1 MKDMRTKDY
10 LACGIALFGL
20 FLLCLNLDGFIALT
34 RAAPYGTSF
43 LKFAVLA
50 TFGECIGLRIVTG
63 DYNRPGFGILPK
75 ALVWGVLGVGI
86 KTAFTIFAAGAPAV
100 LAELGLPIS
109 ATTLKSG
116 DFFPRL
122 LAAFFISVTMN
133 SIFAPLFM
141 ILHKVSDLHIAET
154 GGTLRGFLTPIPMG
168 RLLKEIPWD
177 VMWGLVF
184 KKTLPCFWLP
194 AHTIT
199 FMLPQ
204 HFQVV
209 FAALLGV
216 VLGVILAIAGMKKSG
231 AEAVRAFSK

>member
-1 MKDMRTKDY
+1 MKHLQAKDY
-10 LACGIALFGL
+10 VACGISLF
-20 FLLCLNLDGFIALT
+20 FLLLLCVNLDGFIAAT
-34 RAAPYGTSF
+34 KAAPYCASF

-50 TFGECIGLRIVTG
+50 TFGECIGLRITTG

-75 ALVWGVLGVGI
+75 ALVWGLLGVGI
-86 KTAFTIFAAGAPAV
+86 KMAFTIFAVGAPAV
-100 LAELGLPIS
+100 LAELGLP
-109 ATTLKSG
+109 AGAAALKSG

-122 LAAFFISVTMN
+122 SAAFFVSVTIN

-141 ILHKVSDLHIAET
+141 TLHKVADLHIAET
-154 GGTLRGFLTPIPMG
+154 GGTIRGFLAPIPMG
-168 RLLKEIPWD
+168 RLLKEIRWD
-177 VMWGLVF
+177 VMWGFVF
-184 KKTLPCFWLP
+184 KKTLPCFWVP

-216 VLGVILAIAGMKKSG
+216 VLGVILAVAGAQKSAAG
-231 AEAVRAFSK
+231 AA

>member
-1 MKDMRTKDY
+1 MQTKDY
-10 LACGIALFGL
+10 MACGISLFGL
-20 FLLCLNLDGFIALT
+20 FLLCVNLDGFIAVT
-34 RAAPYGTSF
+34 KAAPYATSF

-50 TFGECIGLRIVTG
+50 TFGECIGLRIATG

-75 ALVWGVLGVGI
+75 ALVWGLLVVGI
-86 KTAFTIFAAGAPAV
+86 KAAFTIFAFGAPAV

-109 ATTLKSG
+109 AATLKSG

-122 LAAFFISVTMN
+122 LAAFFVSVTLN

-141 ILHKVSDLHIAET
+141 TLHKVTDLHIAET
-154 GGTLRGFLTPIPMG
+154 GGTVRGFLPPIPMG
-168 RLLKEIPWD
+168 RLLKEIRWD
-177 VMWGLVF
+177 IMWGFVF
-184 KKTLPCFWLP
+184 KKTLPYFWVP

-216 VLGVILAIAGMKKSG
+216 VLGVILALAGMKKSEPK
-231 AEAVRAFSK
+231 AA